1 MSLAAFAAIYSLV
14 VVAPLISQIS
24 SEFGITTGAVG
35 PLVAAYSLPG
45 ILSALVI
52 GPYSDRLGRRPFLIG
67 GALVAGGFT
76 ILSAFAPNYSLLVIA
91 RALAGVGA
99 AAVIPSAMA
108 TVADH
113 FPYRERGSAVAS
125 VFAANT
131 LGQLTGVAV
140 AGIIAERLGW
150 RTSLGLS
157 GLFLVLA
164 AMVVFLVV
172 PKSSPMVPGDLA
184 AAASYLRVLRFRSAV
199 ALLGSILFGLVA
211 WGTWTTF
218 IVVFLQFTFG
228 LSQGVAST
236 YALVVGAGQLIGSQ
250 VGGRLGD
257 RVGQRLVVAVA
268 MPFFGLIL
276 LVIVSGAVPLLVAV
290 GLQLLAAVAFGMRST
305 SNVALLT
312 EQVPSARGTM
322 MALGGVIASAS
333 TVIGTSVGG
342 LLVDQSGFGAVAVF
356 CSICAIASGVVVLRL
371 VVEPTSSRATA

>member
-1 MSLAAFAAIYSLV
+1 MSMAAFAAIYSLV

-45 ILSALVI
+45 IVSALVI

-76 ILSAFAPNYSLLVIA
+76 ILGAFAPNYSLLVIA

-113 FPYRERGSAVAS
+113 FAYRERGTAVAT

-131 LGQLTGVAV
+131 LGQLAGVAV
-140 AGIIAERLGW
+140 AGIVAERLGW

-164 AMVVFLVV
+164 AMVVFLVA
-172 PKSSPMVPGDLA
+172 PKSSPTVRGDLA
-184 AAASYLRVLRFRSAV
+184 AAASYLRLLRIRSAV
-199 ALLGSILFGLVA
+199 ALLGSILFGLIA
-211 WGTWTTF
+211 WSTWTTF

-228 LSQGVAST
+228 LSQGLAST
-236 YALVVGAGQLIGSQ
+236 YALVVGAGQLVGSQ
-250 VGGRLGD
+250 LGGRLGD
-257 RVGQRLVVAVA
+257 RVGQRPVVAAA

-276 LVIVSGAVPLLVAV
+276 LVIVSGTMPLLVVV
-290 GLQLLAAVAFGMRST
+290 GLQLLAAIAFGMRST

-322 MALGGVIASAS
+322 MALGGVIASAAA
-333 TVIGTSVGG
+333 VIGSSVGG
-342 LLVDQSGFGAVAVF
+342 LLVDHSGFGAMAVF
-356 CSICAIASGVVVLRL
+356 CCISAIASGVVVLRL
-371 VVEPTSSRATA
+371 VVEPTSNGATA